1 MYKSVLY
8 IGVRGW
14 YCSCLIGVTH
24 CGFDVNFTEVIYL
37 SITRLSQ
44 TCELL
49 DHSRNGTPAR
59 LDVLCELTT
68 PIRHPHKHTAKPI
81 YNVGLSN
88 SIPRV
93 PPIGRNL
100 IVFVV
105 RRNVDSK

>member
-68 PIRHPHKHTAKPI
+68 PIRHPHKHTEVLPTF
-81 YNVGLSN
+81 GSLSPYTTLDYQIRFHV
-88 SIPRV
+88 S
-93 PPIGRNL
+93 
-100 IVFVV
+100 
-105 RRNVDSK
+105 RRLDAI